1 MAFNPKELPAQLKT
15 LLKHISIG
23 KLIAL
28 LVFLF
33 GSLAAFIFLITWS
46 GKDNYLPL
54 YTQMAPADA
63 GEVMAALDARKIP
76 YRLSANGTTVM
87 VPRDKIYT
95 TRIDLATQGL
105 PNGGGIGFELF
116 DNLKLGMTE
125 FAQTVNYQRALQGE
139 LVRTINGLSEVESS
153 RVHLVMPEK
162 SLFIEDESPASAS
175 VILKLKGGRFLTKDQ
190 VQGIVNLVSS
200 SVSQLPPEK
209 VTVVDSNG
217 KLLAGHEDPNDL
229 GSISNDQLDFQARV
243 ERGIETRVTT
253 MLENVLGEEK
263 AIVRVAAELD
273 FIRQEKTEELYL
285 PENQV
290 VRSAQNYNETSNR
303 ATNGPAGIPGLAANI
318 TQGQGGGA
326 TGTTTDGFR
335 KTDNTTNYEIG
346 KVTSHQIMPTGK
358 LKRLSVAVVVDGS
371 YETTPAGGDGEGGAP
386 TVTYVPRT
394 DDEMA
399 KLQNIVKR
407 AVNFNK
413 ERGDQVEVVNISFAA
428 GPNESAVSDA
438 SPGFLDGLSKYAF
451 LLKYLIAG
459 GFLIFSYLVVV
470 KPLIAWLTST
480 SVEDYELIE
489 QLPKTIAELEKQY
502 DGTPLPYTQQAAQ
515 LISNN
520 QDGTAQLMQNWLKEK

>member
-1 MAFNPKELPAQLKT
+1 MAFNPKEIPAQLKT

-28 LVFLF
+28 LVFFF
-33 GSLAAFIFLITWS
+33 GSMAAFVYLITWS
-46 GKDNYLPL
+46 GEDNYLPL

-63 GEVMAALDARKIP
+63 GEVIAALDARKIP
-76 YRLSANGTTVM
+76 YRLSSNGSTIM

-190 VQGIVNLVSS
+190 VKGIVNLVSS

-217 KLLAGHEDPNDL
+217 KLLAGHEDPNGL
-229 GSISNDQLDFQARV
+229 GGISNDQLEFQARV
-243 ERGIETRVTT
+243 EHGFETRVTS
-253 MLENVLGEEK
+253 MLENVLGKEK
-263 AIVRVAAELD
+263 AIVRVAADLD

-285 PENQV
+285 PDNQV
-290 VRSAQNYNETSNR
+290 VRSKQNYNEASNR

-318 TQGQGGGA
+318 TQGQAGKAGSA
-326 TGTTTDGFR
+326 TSDGFR
-335 KTDNTTNYEIG
+335 KTDSTTNYEIG
-346 KVTSHQIMPTGK
+346 KVTSHQVMPIGK
-358 LKRLSVAVVVDGS
+358 LQRLSVAVVVDGS
-371 YETTPAGGDGEGGAP
+371 YENAPAETEGEAP
-386 TVTYVPRT
+386 KLTYVPRT
-394 DDEMA
+394 DEEMA
-399 KLQNIVKR
+399 KLRNIVMR
-407 AVNFNK
+407 AVNFDSA
-413 ERGDQVEVVNISFAA
+413 RGDQVEVVNISFAA
-428 GPNESAVSDA
+428 GKGEETDSAEA
-438 SPGFLDGLSKYAF
+438 PGFLDGLSKYAY

-459 GFLIFSYLVVV
+459 GFLIFSYLFVV

-502 DGTPLPYTQQAAQ
+502 DGAQLPYTQQAAK
-515 LISNN
+515 LISSN
-520 QDGTAQLMQNWLKEK
+520 QDGTTQLMQSWLKEE

>member
-15 LLKHISIG
+15 LLRYISTG

-28 LVFLF
+28 LVFFF
-33 GSLAAFIFLITWS
+33 GTMAAFIFLITWS
-46 GKDNYLPL
+46 GEDNYLPL

-63 GEVMAALDARKIP
+63 GEVVAALDARKIP
-76 YRLSANGTTVM
+76 YRLSANGTTIL

-162 SLFIEDESPASAS
+162 SLFIEDEHPASAS

-217 KLLAGHEDPNDL
+217 KLLAGHEDPNDM

-253 MLENVLGEEK
+253 MLENVLGKEK

-285 PENQV
+285 PDNQV
-290 VRSAQNYNETSNR
+290 VRSEQNYNEASNR

-318 TQGQGGGA
+318 TQGQKTTTGA
-326 TGTTTDGFR
+326 ATTDGFR

-371 YETTPAGGDGEGGAP
+371 YETTPAEAEGEAP
-386 TVTYVPRT
+386 TVTYVPRS
-394 DDEMA
+394 DEEMA
-399 KLQNIVKR
+399 KLANIVKR
-407 AVNFNK
+407 AVNFDQV
-413 ERGDQVEVVNISFAA
+413 RGDQVEVVNISFAA
-428 GPNESAVSDA
+428 RQGKSADTA
-438 SPGFLDGLSKYAF
+438 EAAGFLDGLAKYAY

-459 GFLIFSYLVVV
+459 GFLVFSYLIVI

-502 DGTPLPYTQQAAQ
+502 DGTQLPYTKQAAQ

>member
-1 MAFNPKELPAQLKT
+1 MAFNPKEIPAQLKT
-15 LLKHISIG
+15 LLRHISTG

-28 LVFLF
+28 LVFF
-33 GSLAAFIFLITWS
+33 FSTMAGFIFLITWS
-46 GKDNYLPL
+46 GEDNFMPL

-63 GEVMAALDARKIP
+63 GEVIAALDAKKVP
-76 YRLSANGTTVM
+76 YRLSSNGTTVM

-95 TRIDLATQGL
+95 TRIELATEGL
-105 PNGGGIGFELF
+105 PNGGEIGFELF

-153 RVHLVMPEK
+153 RVHLVLPEK
-162 SLFIEDESPASAS
+162 SLFIEDESPATAS
-175 VILKLKGGRFLTKDQ
+175 VILKLKNGRFLTKDQ

-217 KLLAGHEDPNDL
+217 KLLAGNEDPNDM

-253 MLENVLGEEK
+253 MLENVLGKNK
-263 AIVRVAAELD
+263 AIVRVSSELD
-273 FIRQEKTEELYL
+273 FVRQEKTEELFL
-285 PENQV
+285 PDNQV
-290 VRSAQNYNETSNR
+290 VRSEQNYNEASNR
-303 ATNGPAGIPGLAANI
+303 ANKGPAGIPGLAANV
-318 TQGQGGGA
+318 TQGQAAVAGRA
-326 TGTTTDGFR
+326 TTDGFR
-335 KTDNTTNYEIG
+335 KTDNTKNYEIG

-371 YETTPAGGDGEGGAP
+371 YKSVAAEAEGEAP
-386 TVTYVPRT
+386 SETYVPRSEE
-394 DDEMA
+394 EMA

-407 AVNFNK
+407 AVNFDAA
-413 ERGDQVEVVNISFAA
+413 RGDQVEVVNISFAA
-428 GPNESAVSDA
+428 SQNGSTDVVQT
-438 SPGFLDGLSKYAF
+438 PGFMDGLAKYAY
-451 LLKYLIAG
+451 LLKYLLAG
-459 GFLIFSYLVVV
+459 GFIFFSYLFIV

-489 QLPKTIAELEKQY
+489 QLPKTIAELEQDY
-502 DGTPLPYTQQAAQ
+502 GGTKLPYTQKAAE
-515 LISNN
+515 LISSN
-520 QDGTAQLMQNWLKEK
+520 QDGTAQLMQSWLKEK

>member
-1 MAFNPKELPAQLKT
+1 MAFNPKEIPAQLKT

-28 LVFLF
+28 LVFFF
-33 GSLAAFIFLITWS
+33 GSMAAFVYLITWS
-46 GKDNYLPL
+46 GEDNYLPL

-63 GEVMAALDARKIP
+63 GEVIAALDARKIP
-76 YRLSANGTTVM
+76 YRLTSNGSTIM
-87 VPRDKIYT
+87 VPRDEIYT

-190 VQGIVNLVSS
+190 VKGIVNLVSS

-217 KLLAGHEDPNDL
+217 KLLAGHEDPN
-229 GSISNDQLDFQARV
+229 GMGGISNDQLEFQTRV
-243 ERGIETRVTT
+243 ERGFETRVTS
-253 MLENVLGEEK
+253 MLENVLGEDK
-263 AIVRVAAELD
+263 AIVRVAADLD
-273 FIRQEKTEELYL
+273 FIRQEKTQELYL
-285 PENQV
+285 PDNQV
-290 VRSAQNYNETSNR
+290 VRSKQDYNEASNR

-318 TQGQGGGA
+318 TQGQAGKAGSA
-326 TGTTTDGFR
+326 TSDGFR
-335 KTDNTTNYEIG
+335 KTDSTTNYEIG
-346 KVTSHQIMPTGK
+346 KVTSHQVMPIGK
-358 LKRLSVAVVVDGS
+358 LQRLSVAVVVDGS
-371 YETTPAGGDGEGGAP
+371 YETAPAETEGEAP
-386 TVTYVPRT
+386 KPTYVPRT
-394 DDEMA
+394 DEEMA
-399 KLQNIVKR
+399 KLRNIVMR
-407 AVNFNK
+407 AVNFDAA
-413 ERGDQVEVVNISFAA
+413 RGDQVEVVNISFAV
-428 GPNESAVSDA
+428 GKGEDTDSAEA
-438 SPGFLDGLSKYAF
+438 PGFFDGLSKYAY

-459 GFLIFSYLVVV
+459 GFLIFSYLFVV

-502 DGTPLPYTQQAAQ
+502 DGAPLPYTQQAAQ

-520 QDGTAQLMQNWLKEK
+520 QDGTAQLMQSWLKEE

>member
-1 MAFNPKELPAQLKT
+1 MAFNPKEIPALLKT
-15 LLKHISIG
+15 LLKHISLG

-28 LVFLF
+28 LVFFF
-33 GSLAAFIFLITWS
+33 GTMAAFLFLITWS
-46 GKDNYLPL
+46 GNDNYLPL

-63 GEVMAALDARKIP
+63 GEVIAALDARKIP
-76 YRLSANGTTVM
+76 YRLSANGATIM

-162 SLFIEDESPASAS
+162 SLFIEDEHPASAS
-175 VILKLKGGRFLTKDQ
+175 VILKLKGGRFLSKDQ

-200 SVSQLPPEK
+200 SVAQLPPEK

-217 KLLAGHEDPNDL
+217 KLLAGHENPNDL
-229 GSISNDQLDFQARV
+229 GNISNDQLDFQARL
-243 ERGIETRVTT
+243 ERILETRIAT
-253 MLENVLGEEK
+253 MLENVLGKNK

-273 FIRQEKTEELYL
+273 FVRQEKTEELYL
-285 PENQV
+285 PDNQV
-290 VRSAQNYNETSNR
+290 VRSEQNYNEASNR
-303 ATNGPAGIPGLAANI
+303 AVGGPAGIPGLAANI
-318 TQGQGGGA
+318 TQGQPRTSGGA
-326 TGTTTDGFR
+326 AKDGFR

-346 KVTSHQIMPTGK
+346 KVTSHQVMPTGK
-358 LKRLSVAVVVDGS
+358 LKRLSVAVVVDGTYQS
-371 YETTPAGGDGEGGAP
+371 VAAAVEGEAP
-386 TVTYVPRT
+386 TTTYVPRT
-394 DDEMA
+394 EEEMA
-399 KLQNIVKR
+399 KLQNIVR
-407 AVNFNK
+407 RSVNFDA

-428 GPNESAVSDA
+428 GQEEAAETVKA
-438 SPGFLDGLSKYAF
+438 PGLLDKLSEYAY

-459 GFLIFSYLVVV
+459 GFLIFSYLIVV

-480 SVEDYELIE
+480 SIEDYELIE
-489 QLPKTIAELEKQY
+489 QLPKTIAELEKEY
-502 DGTPLPYTQQAAQ
+502 DGTQLPYTQQAAQ
-515 LISNN
+515 LISSN
-520 QDGTAQLMQNWLKEK
+520 QDGTAQLMQSWLKDQQQ

>member
-15 LLKHISIG
+15 LLRYISTG

-28 LVFLF
+28 LVFFF
-33 GSLAAFIFLITWS
+33 GTMAAFIFLITWS
-46 GKDNYLPL
+46 GEDNYLPL

-63 GEVMAALDARKIP
+63 GEVVAALDARKIP
-76 YRLSANGTTVM
+76 YRLSANGTTIL

-162 SLFIEDESPASAS
+162 SLFIEDEHPASAS

-217 KLLAGHEDPNDL
+217 KLLAGHEDPNDV

-253 MLENVLGEEK
+253 MLENVLGKEK

-285 PENQV
+285 PDNQV
-290 VRSAQNYNETSNR
+290 VRSEQNYNEASNR

-318 TQGQGGGA
+318 TQGQKTTTGA
-326 TGTTTDGFR
+326 ATTDGFR

-346 KVTSHQIMPTGK
+346 KVTSHQVMPTGK

-371 YETTPAGGDGEGGAP
+371 YETTPAEAEGEAP
-386 TVTYVPRT
+386 TLAYVPRS
-394 DDEMA
+394 DEEMA
-399 KLQNIVKR
+399 KLENIVKR
-407 AVNFNK
+407 AVNFDQV
-413 ERGDQVEVVNISFAA
+413 RGDQVEVVNISFAA
-428 GPNESAVSDA
+428 RQGKSVDTTEA
-438 SPGFLDGLSKYAF
+438 PGFLDGLAKYAY

-459 GFLIFSYLVVV
+459 GFLVFSYLIVI

-502 DGTPLPYTQQAAQ
+502 DGTELPYTKQAAQ

-520 QDGTAQLMQNWLKEK
+520 QDGTAQLMQTWLKEP